1 MANLSGF
8 ARMPGLQVKM
18 IGLARVPHPEILYR
32 TEWGA
37 AGAHFGTLRNAGRG
51 TLMLVSATTLEV

>member
-1 MANLSGF
+1 
-8 ARMPGLQVKM
+8 MPGLQVKM